1 MHVLCGSFRLQVN
14 RKHSLIGFLNSVMF
28 IIINTV
34 NPAYFNVVMKK
45 EKEENQILTRVKLE
59 KLKCQM
65 FSRTGGRMLVLG

>member
-14 RKHSLIGFLNSVMF
+14 RKQSLIGFLNSVMF

-45 EKEENQILTRVKLE
+45 EK
-59 KLKCQM
+59 
-65 FSRTGGRMLVLG
+65 